1 MTREKHD
8 PRADVTSL
16 RAKLQRLMR
25 AARRVRAKL
34 PETAAQRGLHAET
47 RVPDD
52 AHDLFDP
59 QPLSLQVV
67 EVTEAAAPTE
77 LPGWQL
83 FAHGHYADLV
93 VARAPEGGWVEVLA
107 GPAKALPEEGLYA
120 MPIANEPIALCW
132 TGPDGRAAS
141 VLFDPE
147 AGELLAESGFRIE
160 DASEAPVAPPP
171 LDEWLPEPSGW
182 SSEERERLA
191 ERARRGDTLEQ
202 LAVAGEV
209 LRGAPLHRPEP
220 DWMLQQLLG
229 GGASPSDLVERWVRS
244 LSDEVLGQ
252 VASEAIARAERL
264 AEAIGKMSEAFD
276 RGEASGSEQVA
287 ALFEER
293 ERLAAVARALA
304 TVGRAEKL
312 LEALQRVDRE
322 AFVHLD
328 DLQRALDAT
337 GWVPPAHW
345 TALQA
350 AGLGGWWTP
359 TPS

>member
-1 MTREKHD
+1 MTREKQN
-8 PRADVTSL
+8 PRTDVTSL
-16 RAKLQRLMR
+16 RGKLRRLMR
-25 AARRVRAKL
+25 TARRARARL
-34 PETAAQRGLHAET
+34 PETAEQRGLRAET

-52 AHDLFDP
+52 AHELFE
-59 QPLSLQVV
+59 PLPLPLQVV
-67 EVTEAAAPTE
+67 EVNEVAAPTE

-93 VARAPEGGWVEVLA
+93 VARAPEGGRVEVLA

-147 AGELLAESGFRIE
+147 ARELFAESGFRIE

-182 SSEERERLA
+182 SSEERARLA
-191 ERARRGDTLEQ
+191 EQALRGDVLER

-209 LRGAPLHRPEP
+209 LRGAPLHRPQP
-220 DWMLQQLLG
+220 DWMLRQLLAG
-229 GGASPSDLVERWVRS
+229 GTTPSDRVEQWIRG
-244 LSDEVLGQ
+244 LPDEALEQ
-252 VASEAIARAERL
+252 VAAEAIARAERL
-264 AEAIGKMSEAFD
+264 AEDIGKVSEAFD
-276 RGEASGSEQVA
+276 RDDTPRSEEVA

-293 ERLAAVARALA
+293 ERLASVARALA
-304 TVGRAEKL
+304 AVGRAEAL
-312 LEALQRVDRE
+312 LEALERVDRE

-328 DLQRALDAT
+328 DLQRALDET

-345 TALQA
+345 AELQA
-350 AGLGGWWTP
+350 GELGGWWTP